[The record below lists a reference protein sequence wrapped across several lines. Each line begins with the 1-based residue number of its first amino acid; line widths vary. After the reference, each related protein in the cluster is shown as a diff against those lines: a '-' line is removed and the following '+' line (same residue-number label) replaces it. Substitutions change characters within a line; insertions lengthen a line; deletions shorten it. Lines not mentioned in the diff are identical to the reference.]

1 MKRYYLGLDIGTSG
15 LKAGIVDDRGV
26 LLGNLYWDTR
36 LEAISPGS
44 GEIDPDVILAQTLR
58 IIAALV
64 GKVKLD
70 SKQIAGIAIA
80 GQMGGIVGVDAGGN
94 SITGFDTG
102 LDMRSEAYN
111 CRFQEDMGDRL
122 YSLTFGSPRNTPKIM
137 RWRREHPEIYS
148 KVRKITTLNSYI
160 AAKLVGLS
168 SDDAYIDYTQLAFF
182 GNEDAGELQWSE
194 EMTAACDL
202 DLHKFPKVVKP
213 WDCIGG
219 ITRPM
224 VQESSLEEG
233 TPVFAG
239 SGDQPAGLLGAAFTR
254 NGSLLDV
261 SGSTTLLFCST
272 GKFIPDTKH
281 HAVMY
286 MPAIVEGTYYAF
298 TYVNGGGLT
307 LKWFR
312 DAFAPDASLAELSS
326 QVSSIPPG
334 SQGLLFSPYFGGRQ
348 CPYDA
353 SLRGSW
359 IGMDLNHTKY
369 HLYRSIL
376 EGLAYD
382 QAIGLAHL
390 KSLLPKV
397 DTTSM
402 EGIGG
407 GVKDDVWNQ
416 MKADVMDIVY
426 HRRPNQQ
433 CTLRGCALLVGYGLG
448 EVKDLSSWDHIAKE
462 GKGAAFYPDEANH
475 RAYVPYIEA
484 FGRVFSNDMS
494 DVFHTLS
501 TLDSTTHGFR

>member
-137 RWRREHPEIYS
+137 RWKREHPEIYS

-194 EMTAACDL
+194 EMTAA
-202 DLHKFPKVVKP
+202 
-213 WDCIGG
+213 
-219 ITRPM
+219 
-224 VQESSLEEG
+224 
-233 TPVFAG
+233 
-239 SGDQPAGLLGAAFTR
+239 
-254 NGSLLDV
+254 
-261 SGSTTLLFCST
+261 
-272 GKFIPDTKH
+272 
-281 HAVMY
+281 
-286 MPAIVEGTYYAF
+286 
-298 TYVNGGGLT
+298 
-307 LKWFR
+307 
-312 DAFAPDASLAELSS
+312 
-326 QVSSIPPG
+326 
-334 SQGLLFSPYFGGRQ
+334 
-348 CPYDA
+348 
-353 SLRGSW
+353 
-359 IGMDLNHTKY
+359 
-369 HLYRSIL
+369 
-376 EGLAYD
+376 
-382 QAIGLAHL
+382 
-390 KSLLPKV
+390 
-397 DTTSM
+397 
-402 EGIGG
+402 
-407 GVKDDVWNQ
+407 
-416 MKADVMDIVY
+416 
-426 HRRPNQQ
+426 
-433 CTLRGCALLVGYGLG
+433 
-448 EVKDLSSWDHIAKE
+448 
-462 GKGAAFYPDEANH
+462 
-475 RAYVPYIEA
+475 
-484 FGRVFSNDMS
+484 
-494 DVFHTLS
+494 
-501 TLDSTTHGFR
+501 